1 MDINHLRYFLAI
13 VEHGSMSATAKKLK
27 MSQPALSSAVQSLE
41 KIFGTT
47 LLIRDHS
54 GVVLTSTGEELKRCA
69 HDVLALLD
77 ETTARIKRI
86 EKGSEGAFVIGCH
99 ESLGAYFV
107 PEFLAGFLR
116 EEPRI
121 EISLWNGTSVAVL
134 QAVLARG
141 VDFGLV
147 VNPHPCAELVITDL
161 CADAVDL
168 FVAATPQQM
177 AAPGTCMDSGLDLSE
192 ATERLRTDP
201 VIYAGRVYQANELLA
216 QLAARHMLSERRISC
231 GDLELVKSM
240 TIANVGVGVLPR
252 RVAAYGQHGR
262 LRRLHPS
269 LPCFPDRICMIYR
282 SDLHRTRGTL
292 VLKNALLRHGRLL
305 AQRGDGFGPGV
316 SLPAEQPPPE

>member
-1 MDINHLRYFLAI
+1 MDINHLRYFLSI
-13 VEHGSMSATAKKLK
+13 IDHRSISATAKKLG

-54 GVVLTSTGEELKRCA
+54 GVVLTRTGEELKRCA
-69 HDVLALLD
+69 QEMLACLE

-116 EEPRI
+116 DEPQI
-121 EISLWNGTSVAVL
+121 EVSLWNGTSAAVA
-134 QAVLARG
+134 QAVLGRS

-147 VNPHPCAELVITDL
+147 VNPHPFADLVITDL
-161 CADAVDL
+161 CEDAVDL
-168 FVAATPQQM
+168 FVAATPGQL
-177 AAPGTCMDSGLDLSE
+177 ASPGASMDSGLDLHE
-192 ATERLRTDP
+192 AHERLRRDP
-201 VIYAGRVYQANELLA
+201 LLYAGRVYQAKELLS
-216 QLAARHMLSERRISC
+216 QLEARHVLSERRISC

-240 TIANVGVGVLPR
+240 TIAGVGVGVLPR
-252 RVAAYGQHGR
+252 RVAGYGQHGR
-262 LRRLHPS
+262 LRRLHPC
-269 LPCFPDRICMIYR
+269 LPFFPDRICMIYR

-292 VLKNALLRHGRLL
+292 ALKNALLQHGRLL
-305 AQRGDGFGPGV
+305 AQRGDGF
-316 SLPAEQPPPE
+316 SAPASSASP